1 MFKSGAFT
9 FGLLASSLVMLS
21 IMPVLNQQQNS
32 FSNTALAQEYDKYG
46 DSYYSTYQTDDNK
59 YQCRTGPF
67 EGFFVSSVEFC
78 KHVKFGDKD
87 DDRRDRRDN
96 NITGTQGPQGP
107 AGPQGPPGPAGGQP
121 GPQGDTGATGATG
134 PQGIQGIQGER
145 GLIGATGPASTTQ
158 GPQGIPGTNGA
169 QGPPGITYL
178 NDTNTY
184 VVTGHAFNNGPSNNN
199 NIGQANCEPGDFVI
213 TGGFN
218 PTRVIG
224 DPSDVWEG
232 FDKPIFTPLPSGW
245 EVKLGISGTVTIVEW
260 DVYAI
265 CFDNSPPH

>member
-1 MFKSGAFT
+1 MFHIHTANIPQMKTNMTVRKVHSRAF
-9 FGLLASSLVMLS
+9 L
-21 IMPVLNQQQNS
+21 
-32 FSNTALAQEYDKYG
+32 
-46 DSYYSTYQTDDNK
+46 
-59 YQCRTGPF
+59 
-67 EGFFVSSVEFC
+67 SSVEFC
-78 KHVKFGDKD
+78 KFKFDKD
-87 DDRRDRRDN
+87 DRKDN

-107 AGPQGPPGPAGGQP
+107 VGPQGPQGPPGGQTGPQGPPGPPGNVGIRGPPGSQGPPGADSTIP
-121 GPQGDTGATGATG
+121 GPQG
-134 PQGIQGIQGER
+134 ER
-145 GLIGATGPASTTQ
+145 GFN
-158 GPQGIPGTNGA
+158 GT

-232 FDKPIFTPLPSGW
+232 GFDKPIFTPLPSGW

-265 CFDNSPPH
+265 CFDNPPLRP